1 MMKAHWLLLAACL
14 TLPASAQLRLPN
26 LPSLPS
32 VPSVPSVPTVQQRLP
47 SQRPLD
53 TLLAPANL
61 AELRATHIEAL
72 LRRHPRELQRDPRGE
87 PVVRGELLALPS
99 TQALREQLLAEGF
112 VLLREQVLD
121 GLDERWLVLQP
132 PPRANLADAL
142 ERLRRIDPEG
152 QYDFHHLY
160 TGSASAGAAQ
170 SAGSAAGHSAGGTA
184 GNGGAAATASGLRLG
199 LIDGGVDRQHPAL
212 AAAAMRVNG
221 CGGSPHPSAHG
232 TAVASLLVGASGN
245 FRGALPDGRLWA
257 ADVYCDVPTGGSVQ
271 AIAEAL
277 AWLAREQV
285 AVINVSLVG
294 PPNRLLERAVAALVA
309 RGHLL
314 VAAVGND
321 GPAAAPLYP
330 AAWPGVVAVS
340 ATDARRR
347 LLPEAGRGPHVAF
360 AAPGADLAAASR
372 GESRYEPVRGTSF
385 AAPLVAGLLAALLQ
399 HPDPAAAAQALA
411 ALSAQAIDLGAS
423 GRDSLYGWGLV
434 GEALR
439 IDPTRVAGKR

>member
-1 MMKAHWLLLAACL
+1 MMKALWLLLAACL
-14 TLPASAQLRLPN
+14 TLPASAQLRLPGLPN
-26 LPSLPS
+26 LPSLPA
-32 VPSVPSVPTVQQRLP
+32 VPTVQQRLP

-61 AELRATHIEAL
+61 TELRAVNIDTL

-99 TQALREQLLAEGF
+99 TPARREQLLAEGF

-132 PPRANLADAL
+132 PQRVNLADAL
-142 ERLRRIDPEG
+142 DRLRRADPDG
-152 QYDFHHLY
+152 HYDFHHLY
-160 TGSASAGAAQ
+160 TASVSVSVSAGATLLTGSPPGNPAGN
-170 SAGSAAGHSAGGTA
+170 GSAAVTA
-184 GNGGAAATASGLRLG
+184 FTAPGLRLG

-212 AAAAMRVNG
+212 AAAAVRVDG
-221 CGGSPHPSAHG
+221 CGGSAHPSAHG
-232 TAVASLLVGASGN
+232 TAVASLLVGNSGD

-257 ADVYCDVPTGGSVQ
+257 ADVYCDAPTGGSVQ

-277 AWLAREQV
+277 AWMAREQV
-285 AVINVSLVG
+285 AVINISLVG
-294 PPNRLLERAVAALVA
+294 PPNKLLERTVAMLVA

-330 AAWPGVVAVS
+330 AAWAGVVAVT

-372 GESRYEPVRGTSF
+372 GEARFEVVRGTSF
-385 AAPLVAGLLAALLQ
+385 AAPLVAGLLAAQLQ
-399 HPDPAAAAQALA
+399 RPDPAAAALALA
-411 ALSAQAIDLGAS
+411 ALSAQAVDLGAT
-423 GRDSLYGWGLV
+423 GRDALYGWGLV
-434 GEALR
+434 GETLR
-439 IDPTRVAGKR
+439 IDPTRVTGKR